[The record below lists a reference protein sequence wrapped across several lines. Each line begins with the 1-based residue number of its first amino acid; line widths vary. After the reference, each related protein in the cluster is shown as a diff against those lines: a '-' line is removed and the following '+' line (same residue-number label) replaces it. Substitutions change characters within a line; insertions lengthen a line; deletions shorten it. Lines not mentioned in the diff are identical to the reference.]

1 MAAPVYRALDVPF
14 GEGTF
19 PGAATILFQA
29 AEAPDVG
36 PAREVAVEA
45 GRRGT
50 WVVTFRPGEALPAG
64 SRVAFRKVEN
74 EFRFDWRHQDY
85 WPEAMGYV
93 TAEDADG
100 EALPFDCETTLKA
113 ATPAIVTL
121 PRDWAAGEEIVVRIG
136 DRRFGGPGVVA
147 WPTAYP
153 AAHLEAG
160 VALPGEET
168 FRRVPE
174 ATLVVRTVP
183 CPPVARYYLFA
194 PSPAAPGQEFRAVAL
209 PVDANGNAIAG
220 AEGVS
225 VDVPAGGTAE
235 VTPGP
240 RHSLHI
246 AATVRAEGVARLR
259 LEDRENGLVAESN
272 PMRVARA
279 EGPGVYWGEFHCHG
293 YDGSEINVL
302 NEGTHPDSMYAYGRD
317 VTRLDFVAMGSHIF
331 RQAPHAVEEWWE
343 LYREAAARYD
353 EAGRYVTFMGCEWRD
368 REDAGG
374 DRNLVWRDLDAPRPD
389 PTWRIED
396 LYRILPGQGAMVIPH
411 VGGAI
416 AFPCCHDPRAE
427 SLCEMASGHGNF
439 EWFAQAYLQKGYRLG
454 LIGGSDGHKGTPGHP
469 RVVGTEGGRF
479 FNLLRRRDGGWLGG
493 PLLGVYAERLDRQA
507 LWEAFRRRH
516 TYASTGARA
525 LLEFRANDALMGSEI
540 VAGEDVRLAVRVE
553 GTAPIEQVDLIR
565 GDRRLYRW
573 RPGAQA
579 FEATLLDRPPRGE
592 TYYYVRVE
600 QADGEL
606 LWSSPIWVRAERGRD
621 VVDDL
626 PVWNAEEDVDLASLG
641 DNEAA
646 QHLPALRE
654 YLAREENL
662 AAFEDLTPIKVVRS
676 ALGDYAVFFCH
687 VRGKRIRIHWFYG
700 FEIPRLRLEVGW
712 VQYGREIIKGQP
724 WTAPLVAGQ
733 DGMG

>member
-93 TAEDADG
+93 TVEDAGG
-100 EALPFDCETTLKA
+100 EALPFDCETALKS

-121 PRDWAAGEEIVVRIG
+121 PRDWESGEEIVVRIG
-136 DRRFGGPGVVA
+136 DRRYGGPGVVA

-153 AAHLEAG
+153 AAHLAVG
-160 VALPGEET
+160 VALPGEEA
-168 FRRVPE
+168 FRRAPE

-194 PSPAAPGQEFRAVAL
+194 PSQAAPGQEFRAVAL

-353 EAGRYVTFMGCEWRD
+353 ETGRYVTFMGCEWRD

-396 LYRILPGQGAMVIPH
+396 LYRILPGQGAVVIPTSAAPSPFPAATTR
-411 VGGAI
+411 GPSRCARWPRGTAISSGSLRRTCKRGTGWGSSAAPTGTRARPGTRGWWAPRGAAFSTSSAAGTGAGWAGPSWGCTPSGWI
-416 AFPCCHDPRAE
+416 ARR
-427 SLCEMASGHGNF
+427 SGRPSAG
-439 EWFAQAYLQKGYRLG
+439 
-454 LIGGSDGHKGTPGHP
+454 GTPTP
-469 RVVGTEGGRF
+469 R
-479 FNLLRRRDGGWLGG
+479 
-493 PLLGVYAERLDRQA
+493 PA
-507 LWEAFRRRH
+507 L
-516 TYASTGARA
+516 AR
-525 LLEFRANDALMGSEI
+525 S
-540 VAGEDVRLAVRVE
+540 
-553 GTAPIEQVDLIR
+553 
-565 GDRRLYRW
+565 
-573 RPGAQA
+573 
-579 FEATLLDRPPRGE
+579 
-592 TYYYVRVE
+592 
-600 QADGEL
+600 
-606 LWSSPIWVRAERGRD
+606 WSSEPT
-621 VVDDL
+621 
-626 PVWNAEEDVDLASLG
+626 
-641 DNEAA
+641 
-646 QHLPALRE
+646 
-654 YLAREENL
+654 
-662 AAFEDLTPIKVVRS
+662 TP
-676 ALGDYAVFFCH
+676 
-687 VRGKRIRIHWFYG
+687 
-700 FEIPRLRLEVGW
+700 
-712 VQYGREIIKGQP
+712 
-724 WTAPLVAGQ
+724 
-733 DGMG
+733 